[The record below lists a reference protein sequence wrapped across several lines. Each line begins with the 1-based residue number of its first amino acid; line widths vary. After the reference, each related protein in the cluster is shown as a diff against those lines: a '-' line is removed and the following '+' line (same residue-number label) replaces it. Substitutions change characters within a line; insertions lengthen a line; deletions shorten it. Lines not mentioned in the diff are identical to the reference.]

1 MRKKNQ
7 TEDQKFL
14 ADLSPDIWKRLEDI
28 AEPERIPK
36 YDGTFE
42 GKDYRGHGEH
52 FMEFTEDRLYAPERE
67 TNEYKPFRFA
77 KWQLPIVEKAFSVV
91 KGALKYI
98 TVMFTWPRR
107 HGKTQIFSYYD
118 IYRSANYKNQR
129 INIGSNSATQS
140 EETAY
145 FWVVT
150 TLLNSPDF
158 KKRVEAGYIQINKE
172 RILFHETGSRILRV
186 TSNAASAYGQRISV
200 AHLTELHEAKDRS
213 LYDALAGS
221 VGDSKDGVVLA
232 DSTLGAADNIVW
244 ELACLFEDGGDDS
257 LYVSYLSYDD
267 LSDALKNSPEWISR
281 AWLRSRSA
289 QSLPGEFR
297 KFHLNK
303 PAGKS
308 DPMFTREEWQAC
320 ILPNCRAPLSPEY
333 VKKNIAPRML
343 GERLIFGVGLD
354 RAQSYSKNPDRT
366 VLTLTAKGFLKNKYY
381 KKTEKTITDAY
392 GDEKETEEDNTEYW
406 VIDSVEMPRV
416 NDAEIKRH
424 LSLWR
429 AKYHPSAYAFE
440 RYETDDLA
448 RTCERN
454 GLPVEAVSP
463 NALTQRDAFDMVY
476 RAVAQGRCWIPD
488 SLWLLIY
495 EGYSFTVDY
504 SGVQPHFGL
513 KSSIKATVTINGVK
527 QKVFLKDDAM
537 KSFAWSVWGMREKDA
552 PPARWADLQ
561 AAMPQGREENE
572 RLMNSYE
579 INF

>member
-7 TEDQKFL
+7 TEDRKFL

-36 YDGTFE
+36 YDGLFE
-42 GKDYRGHGEH
+42 GSDYRGHGEH
-52 FMEFTEDRLYAPERE
+52 FIEFCEEQLIGFDLK
-67 TNEYKPFRFA
+67 TNEFKTFRFA
-77 KWQLPIVEKAFSVV
+77 KWQKEIIREAFKAVR
-91 KGALKYI
+91 GTLKYI
-98 TVMFTWPRR
+98 TIGFFWARR
-107 HGKTQIFSYYD
+107 HGKTELFSMYD
-118 IYRSANYKNQR
+118 VYRAANYPNQQVA
-129 INIGSNSATQS
+129 IGSNSAAQG

-145 FWVVT
+145 KWAV
-150 TLLNSPDF
+150 LLCLNSPNLR
-158 KKRVEAGYIQINKE
+158 KQVEAGLIKVSNEKITF
-172 RILFHETGSRILRV
+172 RITKSEIHNI
-186 TSNAASAYGQRISV
+186 TSNDASAYGRRLSV
-200 AHLTELHEAKDRS
+200 AHLTELHAAQNNK
-213 LYDALAGS
+213 LYTALAGS

-232 DSTLGAADNIVW
+232 DSTVGAEDNIVW
-244 ELACLFEDGGDDS
+244 ELINLFEDGGDDS
-257 LYVSYLSYDD
+257 LFVSYLSYDD
-267 LSDALKNSPEWISR
+267 LSDALKNSPEWIDR
-281 AWLRSRSA
+281 RWLKSRSA

-303 PAGKS
+303 PAGKA

-320 ILPNCRAPLSPEY
+320 ILPHVRAPLSPEY
-333 VKKNIAPRML
+333 IKKNIAPRML

-416 NDAEIKRH
+416 NDAEIKRY
-424 LSLWR
+424 LSLWH
-429 AKYHPSAYAFE
+429 AKYHPSSYAFE

-504 SGVQPHFGL
+504 SGAQPHFGL

-537 KSFAWSVWGMREKDA
+537 KSFAWSIYGMRAKNA
-552 PPARWADLQ
+552 PPTGFADV
-561 AAMPQGREENE
+561 ASAMPAGREENE
-572 RLMNSYE
+572 RIMNSYE
-579 INF
+579 IQF